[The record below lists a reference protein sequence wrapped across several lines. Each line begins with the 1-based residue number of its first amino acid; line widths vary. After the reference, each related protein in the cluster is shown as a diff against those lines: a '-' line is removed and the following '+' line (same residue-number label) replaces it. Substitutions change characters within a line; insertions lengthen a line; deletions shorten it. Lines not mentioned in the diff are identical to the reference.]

1 MLMSFVRRIGYLMTG
16 TGLSEIMK
24 STFAGVPKMLTGKK
38 FPQNIR
44 ALRLVVEELLR
55 PLLLDPD
62 VQSMAQLKAKLDQYR
77 AMSMT
82 AKQWVD
88 CLIQPILIIL
98 LFVRAERELTGLCI
112 C

>member
-1 MLMSFVRRIGYLMTG
+1 MHVCREDTATFSKLVPRLEGMHMLMNFIGCIGYLMTG

-55 PLLLDPD
+55 PLLLDQG
-62 VQSMAQLKAKLDQYR
+62 VQSMAQLKAKLDHYR
-77 AMSMT
+77 AMNMT
-82 AKQWVD
+82 AKQ
-88 CLIQPILIIL
+88 
-98 LFVRAERELTGLCI
+98 
-112 C
+112 